1 MNKIAVIIPCYNE
14 EKTIKKVINDVRS
27 ALPGS
32 VIYVYD
38 NNSSDKTYEI
48 AAGAGAIVR
57 RETKQGKGRVVRTA
71 FREID
76 AMCYLLVD
84 GDDTYS
90 LENAHEMCDLVLQ
103 NKVDM
108 VIGDRLS
115 GSYFI
120 ENKRRFHN
128 NGNRA
133 VRSFINFLFGS
144 DIRDVMSG
152 LRVMSYRFVKSF
164 PIISKGFEI
173 ETEMTIHAVD
183 KDLYIEN
190 VAVAYRDRPDGSL
203 SKLNTFSDGFKVL
216 KTIIKLYKNYRPLSF
231 FTIIAFLFFICAG
244 LLLIP
249 IMVTYWQ
256 TGLVPKFP
264 TLIVCGFAA
273 ITGIQSF
280 FGGLVLDTMVQK
292 HKQDFEIKLTE
303 LASPQNK
310 HGKKSAVILKKRV
323 NQG

>member
-1 MNKIAVIIPCYNE
+1 MDTIAVIIPCYNE
-14 EKTIKKVINDVRS
+14 EKTVGKVINDVRS

-48 AAGAGAIVR
+48 AAGAGVIVR
-57 RETKQGKGRVVRTA
+57 KETKQGKGRVVRAA

-76 AMCYLLVD
+76 ALCYLLVD

-90 LENAHEMCDLVLQ
+90 MGNVYEMCALVLEN
-103 NKVDM
+103 KIDM

-115 GSYFI
+115 GGYFI

-128 NGNRA
+128 GGNRA
-133 VRSFINFLFGS
+133 VRTFINFLFHS

-164 PIISKGFEI
+164 PITSKGFEI

-190 VAVAYRDRPDGSL
+190 VAVGYRDRPDGSV
-203 SKLNTFSDGFKVL
+203 SKLNTFSDGFKVI

-231 FTIIAFLFFICAG
+231 FTVIALLFFIFSG
-244 LLLIP
+244 LSLIP
-249 IMVTYWQ
+249 IMVTYWH

-273 ITGIQSF
+273 VTGIQSF
-280 FGGLVLDTMVQK
+280 FGGLILDTIAQK
-292 HKQDFEIKLTE
+292 HRQDFEIKLTE
-303 LASPQNK
+303 LVAASAQHAKFRPRRLRRQ
-310 HGKKSAVILKKRV
+310 S
-323 NQG
+323 